1 MTDTDIL
8 VERRGAIG
16 LVTLNRP
23 ERRNAIRLAGWQ
35 GVVAAMGDLGADTA
49 IRVIIL
55 RGAGEEAFASGAD
68 ITEFP
73 TVRSDP
79 QSGAAYHEAVVG
91 AFRAIAAVE
100 QPVIAMIHGHCIGGG
115 CELAVACDLRI
126 ADAHARFGIPAARL
140 GVVLGV
146 DELRALRDLVG
157 LGAAKD
163 ILLGGRTLGADEALR
178 IGLVNQVVQT
188 DELFGTTLRLA
199 ERIAGYAPVA
209 LAAVKDLLAR
219 LARDESEDDLAAAHA
234 AFSRRAFASPDYGE
248 GVRAFIEKR
257 APRELPTQ

>member
-1 MTDTDIL
+1 MVDDIL
-8 VERRGAIG
+8 VERRGPIG

-35 GVVAAMGDLGADTA
+35 GLVAALGELGADAA

-79 QSGAAYHEAVVG
+79 QSGAAYHEAVLR
-91 AFRAIAAVE
+91 ALRAIGAVE
-100 QPVIAMIHGHCIGGG
+100 QPVIAMIHGYCIGGG

-126 ADAHARFGIPAARL
+126 ADDRARFGIPAARL

-157 LGAAKD
+157 IGAAKD
-163 ILLGGRTLGADEALR
+163 ILIGGRTLGADEALR
-178 IGLVNQVVQT
+178 IGLVNQVVPA
-188 DELFGTTLRLA
+188 DELFDTTLRLA

-219 LARDESEDDLAAAHA
+219 LARDESAEDLAAAHA
-234 AFSRRAFASPDYGE
+234 AFSRRAFANPDYSE

-257 APRELPTQ
+257 SPRESPTQ